1 MQQGQQMQPDQQN
14 LQGQMQQARNQM
26 LQQSLQNTPQTMDTM
41 KGLAQLLLR
50 NANMSPQDTALLQN
64 FVNGNQNMMPETEA
78 RHLQNLLR
86 LCQQHVPTTVQQAAV
101 EQNLPE
107 LPRLWAFMQLCDMA
121 VAKRMNAR
129 ELKRAG
135 KSVADFVMSMR
146 HSMSGEHSS
155 VPGQKSLNFM
165 MPLYLGDN
173 EDSYPAYIH
182 VYDEAERD
190 PDTGMEQKET
200 WLRICLLTDYIGAVE
215 LTCRLYEGTH
225 LDMRLFFSS
234 SETADEFREQIPD
247 LKDSLRD
254 SSLRLEEIKV
264 GAVGERRFL

>member
-1 MQQGQQMQPDQQN
+1 
-14 LQGQMQQARNQM
+14 
-26 LQQSLQNTPQTMDTM
+26 
-41 KGLAQLLLR
+41 
-50 NANMSPQDTALLQN
+50 
-64 FVNGNQNMMPETEA
+64 MPYGK
-78 RHLQNLLR
+78 RIG
-86 LCQQHVPTTVQQAAV
+86 AAV
-101 EQNLPE
+101 Q
-107 LPRLWAFMQLCDMA
+107 
-121 VAKRMNAR
+121 KRNVILFPFFER
-129 ELKRAG
+129 VLVHRGHRA
-135 KSVADFVMSMR
+135 AA
-146 HSMSGEHSS
+146 GEHSS